1 MAKRGNNEGSVYRR
15 KDGKWVGAVTLGYN
29 ANGNP
34 KRRVVYGDT
43 RAEAAR
49 KLTELLDRYNK
60 GLLAEPD
67 AVTLRQFA
75 EGWLER
81 ETRGK
86 AANTRRLYTQE
97 LEHALR
103 FLGDMK
109 LQAIKPVHVRAMV
122 DRMQREGWTPRPTKR
137 DPNPEPRPY
146 SARTIRKAL
155 QRLQGVFQDALRL
168 ELIHRNPCDA
178 VRFKAPP
185 SEPVGRSLEPSEA
198 LALFEAAD
206 RHRAGLVVQLML
218 LTGLRRGEALA
229 LRWRDI
235 DLEATPP
242 YLRVVGNWTR
252 AEKNHMSRLK
262 TPRAKRTVPLA
273 PELAERLRRR
283 KEGLLS
289 DYPAQA
295 VEGWFVFALPGAEH
309 PYTPTYTA
317 NVLEALCREAG
328 IPRIRTHDLRH
339 TFGSLLLAR
348 GEKLERVSELLGHA
362 SPVLTLSV
370 YRHLLSDERNT
381 PPLSLS
387 DFMPVTP
394 GPKHT
399 A

>member
-1 MAKRGNNEGSVYRR
+1 MGKRGNNEGSIYRR
-15 KDGKWVGAVTLGYN
+15 KDGRWVGAVTVGYGP
-29 ANGNP
+29 NGSP
-34 KRRVVYGDT
+34 KRRVVYGST
-43 RAEAAR
+43 RAEAAQ

-60 GLLAEPD
+60 GLLAEPSS
-67 AVTLRQFA
+67 VTVREFSQ
-75 EGWLER
+75 GWLER
-81 ETRGK
+81 ETQGK
-86 AANTRRLYTQE
+86 AANTRRNYQTE
-97 LEHALR
+97 LEHALH

-109 LQAIKPVHVRAMV
+109 LQAVKPLHIRTAL
-122 DRMQREGWTPRPTKR
+122 DRMQSEGWTPRPTKR
-137 DPNPEPRPY
+137 NPNPEPRPY
-146 SARTIRKAL
+146 SARTIKKAL
-155 QRLQGVFQDALRL
+155 ERLRAVFQDALRL

-185 SEPVGRSLEPSEA
+185 AEPVGRSLEPSEA

-235 DLEATPP
+235 DLEANPP

-252 AEKNHMSRLK
+252 AERNHMSRLK

-283 KEGLLS
+283 KESLLS
-289 DYPAQA
+289 DYTAQA

-317 NVLEALCREAG
+317 NVLNELCREAG

-339 TFGSLLLAR
+339 SYGSLLLAR
-348 GEKLERVSELLGHA
+348 GEKLERVAELMGHA
-362 SPVLTLSV
+362 NPVITLSV
-370 YRHLLSDERNT
+370 YRHVLSDERNT

-387 DFMPVTP
+387 DFVTTA
-394 GPKHT
+394 PKHM